1 MIRIYIEDIIYY
13 IRLNKLKVLSVLL
26 LVVVII
32 STSILTA
39 PKKNKIEVIDPQPVD
54 IYEKEVEV
62 VLLEESK
69 VEGVGKVDTS
79 KLEADLE
86 KEKKSVGDLKVDMN
100 SSNQISSQSK
110 TLTENEM
117 LKPTIDW
124 SDKEISTGE
133 LNSILKALPI
143 LISREEGFNKPGL
156 KLYAT
161 LLKPEDLEKLKTK
174 VHYYINDN
182 GTLFISTEL
191 SVLEGDKKQR
201 LGLIVP
207 IMYGDDAS
215 LKLAKK
221 IPYGN
226 WVVIEKKTVEKEVD
240 DSDRDVKETKE

>member
-1 MIRIYIEDIIYY
+1 MIRVYIEDILYY
-13 IRLNKLKVLSVLL
+13 VRLNKLKVLGVLL
-26 LVVVII
+26 LITII
-32 STSILTA
+32 IAMSILTA

-54 IYEKEVEV
+54 IYEQEVEV

-69 VEGVGKVDTS
+69 VEGVGKIDTS
-79 KLEADLE
+79 KLKEDLE
-86 KEKKSVGDLKVDMN
+86 KEKKSVGDLKVDVN
-100 SSNQISSQSK
+100 SSNQISGQIK

-117 LKPTIDW
+117 LKPAIDW
-124 SDKEISTGE
+124 SDREISTGE
-133 LNSILKALPI
+133 LNSVLKALPI

-161 LLKPEDLEKLKTK
+161 LLKPEDLELLRTK

-207 IMYGDDAS
+207 VMYGDDAS
-215 LKLAKK
+215 LKLAKR

-226 WVVIEKKTVEKEVD
+226 WVVIEKKTEEVN
-240 DSDRDVKETKE
+240 DSERDVKETKG

>member
-1 MIRIYIEDIIYY
+1 MIRIYIEDILYY
-13 IRLNKLKVLSVLL
+13 IRLNKLKVLGVLL
-26 LVVVII
+26 LIVVIVT
-32 STSILTA
+32 TSILTA

-79 KLEADLE
+79 KLKEDLE
-86 KEKKSVGDLKVDMN
+86 KEKKSVGDLKVDVN
-100 SSNQISSQSK
+100 SSNQISGQSK

-133 LNSILKALPI
+133 LNSVLKTLPI

-156 KLYAT
+156 KMYAT
-161 LLKPEDLEKLKTK
+161 LVKPEDLELLKTK

-191 SVLEGDKKQR
+191 SILEGDKKQR

-207 IMYGDDAS
+207 IMYGDDAR
-215 LKLAKK
+215 LKLARR

-226 WVVIEKKTVEKEVD
+226 WVVIEKKTVGKEVGN
-240 DSDRDVKETKE
+240 SEGDVKKVK